1 MSASAPA
8 LSHTWKVGRFLVTLT
23 VPPLR
28 LGQVAHASVEW
39 APHLPERLTTKEIT
53 AYRTGLAAALNKL
66 GMPGS
71 EP

>member
-1 MSASAPA
+1 
-8 LSHTWKVGRFLVTLT
+8 VTLT